1 MEPSRCCIS
10 SIALVLLK
18 TGIVHQLGP
27 NGEKQVSI
35 DYAQMGTAQKLLLFW
50 RKPAVSPQTYCIIS
64 AVIERLDS
72 ANVGGM
78 GLMSSSQLWTISQ
91 L

>member
-18 TGIVHQLGP
+18 TGIVHQVGP

-50 RKPAVSPQTYCIIS
+50 RKPAVGVLLSCLPPLLNMIS
-64 AVIERLDS
+64 EKML
-72 ANVGGM
+72 VGRHR
-78 GLMSSSQLWTISQ
+78 S
-91 L
+91 